1 MAKQR
6 KDFNQQ
12 LQQAKPPRVDEV
24 AMQKQKA
31 AEQEVAGRHKN
42 DTGGNERKRQ
52 TVHLND
58 AISRPIQTR
67 IDAKDAYQGRWHK
80 KDCAIGSHAVPGYAA
95 AVAAVRSSVSE
106 MPNSGKNH
114 RNVVLICRRDH
125 FVIAQA
131 ASGLD
136 HT

>member
-1 MAKQR
+1 
-6 KDFNQQ
+6 
-12 LQQAKPPRVDEV
+12 
-24 AMQKQKA
+24 MQI
-31 AEQEVAGRHKN
+31 AGRHKN
-42 DTGGNERKRQ
+42 DTGGNERKPQ

-58 AISRPIQTR
+58 AISRPIQTG
-67 IDAKDAYQGRWHK
+67 IDAEDAYQGRWHK
-80 KDCAIGSHAVPGYAA
+80 KDCAIGSHAVPGYAV